1 MWRRVWWLDDS
12 TFLITSLVSG
22 KQLQRSLYHHFFFPV
37 MTFPSASHISPNLM
51 LPQLTV
57 SCCKKSWSHWLFTG
71 GVTGKS
77 AQLRAT
83 AAWVAVYPV
92 CLSADIQ
99 HSSHFNTPTVHLSPV
114 SAQTLAILQ
123 ANPCSSKNNYHS
135 YLFFFFFF
143 TAFDFD
149 NPNFR
154 SFCSFHIAPWSV
166 FQVVLALRSAMFLT
180 PPLSCITKPLVS
192 IHHFQPPRCTVP
204 QASIALISARL
215 YVCWGFPC
223 NFPFPKQ
230 TPALLPPN
238 TQTFPTEK
246 SNRKESEKNYV
257 ERKVISWKKGGWR
270 ASGSWWCS

>member
-1 MWRRVWWLDDS
+1 MIPLSQLAVQESRGSQLSCELLLRGLLFTQSACLRTSS
-12 TFLITSLVSG
+12 TALTS
-22 KQLQRSLYHHFFFPV
+22 
-37 MTFPSASHISPNLM
+37 T
-51 LPQLTV
+51 PQLSTCLLFLHRHLQ
-57 SCCKKSWSHWLFTG
+57 SCKQIPAL
-71 GVTGKS
+71 
-77 AQLRAT
+77 AR
-83 AAWVAVYPV
+83 
-92 CLSADIQ
+92 III
-99 HSSHFNTPTVHLSPV
+99 
-114 SAQTLAILQ
+114 TLI
-123 ANPCSSKNNYHS
+123 S
-135 YLFFFFFF
+135 FFFF

-223 NFPFPKQ
+223 NFPFPKH

-257 ERKVISWKKGGWR
+257 ERKVISWKKGG
-270 ASGSWWCS
+270 